1 MTCILTVM
9 FEIFHT
15 KDVGDMCSGGE
26 VNNRVGIFDAE
37 NSKIRGFF
45 FSFSKNIERASV
57 IYKM

>member
-1 MTCILTVM
+1 M

-15 KDVGDMCSGGE
+15 KDVGDTCSGGE

-45 FSFSKNIERASV
+45 LSFSKNIERASV
-57 IYKM
+57 IYKMWIS